1 MNKQRMILIGV
12 GALIL
17 ISILVGGIF
26 IGKAIIKQQDIKK
39 DEQAVQTD
47 ILNINKQIKTSTKNA
62 DALMDSSTLF
72 KNLAVKEEQQSN
84 LIQQKK
90 NKVIQEEKNN
100 LEQITLNNPD
110 KTVVLFNQLAQE
122 YIDSNNLK

>member
-1 MNKQRMILIGV
+1 MILIGV